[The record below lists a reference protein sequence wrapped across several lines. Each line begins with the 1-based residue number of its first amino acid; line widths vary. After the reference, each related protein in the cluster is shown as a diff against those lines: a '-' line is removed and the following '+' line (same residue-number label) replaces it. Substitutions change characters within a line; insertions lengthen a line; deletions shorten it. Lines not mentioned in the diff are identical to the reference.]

1 MELNA
6 QHAPAGD
13 AAAVP
18 AAAPAV
24 DPTVPVAGAPA
35 APAPG
40 AAAKPKEAPGGKRTL
55 AGWVYLL
62 PSVAV
67 FAIFVIYPF
76 ARTIVT
82 SFFATTPAGGLTQFI
97 GLSNFVTLFSDP
109 LYTQAIANTLIYV
122 VLTVPATI
130 VIALLL
136 AVLTAQDLPGMGI
149 FRTIFSATMGISV
162 ASAAV
167 FWNLL
172 FNANSGVLN
181 RIIAL
186 FGGSPVGW
194 LTDQN
199 VALFSISV
207 ISIWMNIGMAYL
219 ILLGAIKSIDDSY
232 YESVDIVGG
241 GFWYRLR
248 KVTVPLISPSLYFV
262 LTITLIGAFQ
272 SFGLIDM
279 LTQGGPNNATV
290 LLIYRLY
297 RDAFVN
303 FRIGSAS
310 AQGLILFAVIFA
322 ISFIQTKLTEK
333 KVTYQ

>member
-1 MELNA
+1 MALRSKRSL
-6 QHAPAGD
+6 AGAEAAG
-13 AAAVP
+13 AAAV
-18 AAAPAV
+18 AV
-24 DPTVPVAGAPA
+24 P
-35 APAPG
+35 
-40 AAAKPKEAPGGKRTL
+40 PKEAPGGKRSL

-62 PSVAV
+62 PSLAI

-76 ARTIVT
+76 ARTIIT

-97 GLSNFVTLFSDP
+97 GLSNFITLFTDP

-122 VLTVPATI
+122 VLTVPLTI

-162 ASAAV
+162 AAAAV

-181 RIIAL
+181 RIIEF
-186 FGGSPVGW
+186 FGGEGVGW
-194 LTDQN
+194 LIDQN
-199 VALFSISV
+199 FALVSVSI
-207 ISIWMNIGMAYL
+207 ISIWMNLGMAYL

-248 KVTVPLISPSLYFV
+248 RVTVPLISPSLFFV
-262 LTITLIGAFQ
+262 LTVTLISAFQ

-310 AQGLILFAVIFA
+310 AQGVILFIVIFA
-322 ISFIQTKLTEK
+322 ISYIQNKLTES

>member
-1 MELNA
+1 MALRSKR
-6 QHAPAGD
+6 PLAGAEAAG
-13 AAAVP
+13 AAAV
-18 AAAPAV
+18 AV
-24 DPTVPVAGAPA
+24 P
-35 APAPG
+35 
-40 AAAKPKEAPGGKRTL
+40 PKEAPGGKRSL

-62 PSVAV
+62 PSIAI

-76 ARTIVT
+76 ARTIIT

-97 GLSNFVTLFSDP
+97 GLSNFITLFTDP

-122 VLTVPATI
+122 VLTVPLTI

-162 ASAAV
+162 AAAAV

-181 RIIAL
+181 RIIEF
-186 FGGSPVGW
+186 FGGEGVGW
-194 LTDQN
+194 LIDQN
-199 VALFSISV
+199 FALLSVSI
-207 ISIWMNIGMAYL
+207 ISIWMNLGMAYL
-219 ILLGAIKSIDDSY
+219 ILLGAIKSIDGSY
-232 YESVDIVGG
+232 YESVEIVGG

-248 KVTVPLISPSLYFV
+248 RVTVPLISPSLFFV
-262 LTITLIGAFQ
+262 LTITVIGAFQ

-310 AQGLILFAVIFA
+310 AQGVILFVVIFV
-322 ISFIQTKLTEK
+322 ISYIQTKLTED

>member
-1 MELNA
+1 MSRNVNA
-6 QHAPAGD
+6 PVTEAAGK
-13 AAAVP
+13 
-18 AAAPAV
+18 AAP
-24 DPTVPVAGAPA
+24 PR
-35 APAPG
+35 
-40 AAAKPKEAPGGKRTL
+40 EAPGERRTL

-62 PSVAV
+62 PSVVIFAV
-67 FAIFVIYPF
+67 FVIYPF

-82 SFFATTPAGGLTQFI
+82 SFFATTPAGGLTKFI
-97 GLSNFVTLFSDP
+97 GIENFVTLFTDP

-122 VLTVPATI
+122 VLTVPLTI

-136 AVLTAQDLPGMGI
+136 AVLTAQDLPGMGV

-162 ASAAV
+162 AAAAV

-181 RIIAL
+181 RIIEAL
-186 FGGSPVGW
+186 GGEGIGW
-194 LTDQN
+194 LVDQRY
-199 VALFSISV
+199 ALVSVSV

-248 KVTVPLISPSLYFV
+248 RVTVPLISPSLFFV

-279 LTQGGPNNATV
+279 LTQGGPNNSTV

-310 AQGLILFAVIFA
+310 AQGVILFAAIFA

>member
-1 MELNA
+1 MALRSKRSL
-6 QHAPAGD
+6 AGAEAAG
-13 AAAVP
+13 AAAV
-18 AAAPAV
+18 AV
-24 DPTVPVAGAPA
+24 P
-35 APAPG
+35 
-40 AAAKPKEAPGGKRTL
+40 PKEAPGGKRSL

-62 PSVAV
+62 PSIAI

-76 ARTIVT
+76 ARTIIT

-97 GLSNFVTLFSDP
+97 GLSNFITLFTDP

-122 VLTVPATI
+122 VLTVPLTI

-136 AVLTAQDLPGMGI
+136 AILTAQDLPGMGI

-162 ASAAV
+162 AAAAV

-181 RIIAL
+181 RIIEF
-186 FGGSPVGW
+186 FGGEGVGW
-194 LTDQN
+194 LIDQN
-199 VALFSISV
+199 VALLSVSI

-219 ILLGAIKSIDDSY
+219 ILLGAIKSIDGSY
-232 YESVDIVGG
+232 YESVEIVGG

-248 KVTVPLISPSLYFV
+248 RVTVPLISPSLFFV
-262 LTITLIGAFQ
+262 LTITVIGAFQ

-310 AQGLILFAVIFA
+310 AQGVILFAVIFV
-322 ISFIQTKLTEK
+322 ISYIQTKLTED

>member
-1 MELNA
+1 MALRSKRSM
-6 QHAPAGD
+6 AGAEAAG
-13 AAAVP
+13 AAAV
-18 AAAPAV
+18 AV
-24 DPTVPVAGAPA
+24 P
-35 APAPG
+35 
-40 AAAKPKEAPGGKRTL
+40 PKEAPGGKRSL

-62 PSVAV
+62 PSIAI

-76 ARTIVT
+76 ARTIIT

-97 GLSNFVTLFSDP
+97 GLSNFITLFTDP

-122 VLTVPATI
+122 VLTVPLTI

-162 ASAAV
+162 AAAAV

-181 RIIAL
+181 RIIEF
-186 FGGSPVGW
+186 FGGEGVGW
-194 LTDQN
+194 LIDQN
-199 VALFSISV
+199 FALVSVSI
-207 ISIWMNIGMAYL
+207 ISIWMNLGMAYL

-248 KVTVPLISPSLYFV
+248 RVTVPLISPSLFFV
-262 LTITLIGAFQ
+262 LTVTLISAFQ

-310 AQGLILFAVIFA
+310 AQGVILFIVIFA
-322 ISFIQTKLTEK
+322 ISYIQNKLTES

>member
-1 MELNA
+1 MATNIREASARPRPSVIELA
-6 QHAPAGD
+6 TAPIAGRPVPSD
-13 AAAVP
+13 AA
-18 AAAPAV
+18 
-24 DPTVPVAGAPA
+24 TPA
-35 APAPG
+35 APPR
-40 AAAKPKEAPGGKRTL
+40 EAPGERRAL

-62 PSVAV
+62 PSIVI

-76 ARTIVT
+76 GRTIVT
-82 SFFATTPAGGLTQFI
+82 SLFATTPAGGLTQFV
-97 GLSNFVTLFSDP
+97 GLQNFITLFTDP

-122 VLTVPATI
+122 VITVPATI

-136 AVLTAQDLPGMGI
+136 AVLTSQDLPGMGV

-162 ASAAV
+162 AAAAV

-181 RIIAL
+181 RIIEF
-186 FGGSPVGW
+186 FGGEGVGW
-194 LTDQN
+194 LVDQN
-199 VALFSISV
+199 FALVSVSI

-232 YESVDIVGG
+232 YESVEIVGG

-248 KVTVPLISPSLYFV
+248 KVTVPLISPSLFFV
-262 LTITLIGAFQ
+262 LTITVIGAFQ

-310 AQGLILFAVIFA
+310 AQGVILFAVIFV
-322 ISFIQTKLTEK
+322 ISYIQTKLTED

>member
-1 MELNA
+1 MALRSKRSL
-6 QHAPAGD
+6 AGAEAAG
-13 AAAVP
+13 AAAV
-18 AAAPAV
+18 AV
-24 DPTVPVAGAPA
+24 P
-35 APAPG
+35 
-40 AAAKPKEAPGGKRTL
+40 PKEAPGGKRSL

-62 PSVAV
+62 PSIAI
-67 FAIFVIYPF
+67 FALFVIYPF
-76 ARTIVT
+76 ARTIIT

-97 GLSNFVTLFSDP
+97 GLSNFITLFTDP

-122 VLTVPATI
+122 VLTVPLTI

-162 ASAAV
+162 AAAAV

-181 RIIAL
+181 RIIEF
-186 FGGSPVGW
+186 FGGEGVGW
-194 LTDQN
+194 LIDQN
-199 VALFSISV
+199 FALVSVSI
-207 ISIWMNIGMAYL
+207 ISIWMNLGMAYL

-248 KVTVPLISPSLYFV
+248 RVTVPLISPSLFFV
-262 LTITLIGAFQ
+262 LTVTLISAFQ

-310 AQGLILFAVIFA
+310 AQGVILFIVIFA
-322 ISFIQTKLTEK
+322 ISYIQNKLTES

>member
-1 MELNA
+1 MDRAKKKTLITVLVLVTV
-6 QHAPAGD
+6 
-13 AAAVP
+13 AAA
-18 AAAPAV
+18 
-24 DPTVPVAGAPA
+24 
-35 APAPG
+35 
-40 AAAKPKEAPGGKRTL
+40 L
-55 AGWVYLL
+55 
-62 PSVAV
+62 
-67 FAIFVIYPF
+67 
-76 ARTIVT
+76 IV
-82 SFFATTPAGGLTQFI
+82 GIILT
-97 GLSNFVTLFSDP
+97 DP
-109 LYTQAIANTLIYV
+109 LYTQAIVNTLVYV
-122 VLTVPATI
+122 LLTVPATI

-162 ASAAV
+162 AAAAV

-181 RIIAL
+181 RIIEF
-186 FGGSPVGW
+186 FGGEGVGW
-194 LTDQN
+194 LIDQN
-199 VALFSISV
+199 VALLSVSI

-232 YESVDIVGG
+232 YESVEIVGG

-248 KVTVPLISPSLYFV
+248 RVTVPLISPSLFFV
-262 LTITLIGAFQ
+262 LTITVIGAFQ

-310 AQGLILFAVIFA
+310 AQGVILFAVIFV
-322 ISFIQTKLTEK
+322 ISYIQTKLTED